1 MTWTTDEDPIV
12 QPGCPAD
19 AVAALGGV
27 IATARALGVTRQI
40 VHRWK
45 VAGMSGARTKHVLR
59 LAALSGVP
67 AWRLAGMDADPA
79 G

>member
-1 MTWTTDEDPIV
+1 MTNPIR
-12 QPGCPAD
+12 D
-19 AVAALGGV
+19 ACTALGG
-27 IATARALGVTRQI
+27 ISATARTMNTSRAI
-40 VHRWK
+40 VHRWIR
-45 VAGMSGARTKHVLR
+45 AGCVPTSATCLR